1 MQFIHRRT
9 NKSHKAVYSIWKSLF
24 ICVEKKRQQTIKW
37 NRSLGPIF
45 MFTHRSVSI
54 ITSQDFFFFFS
65 KKGDLVRHRMK
76 GNGMT
81 KKNVNALK
89 KSNKFRKTAMPSM
102 TVTVNSNSCLKRDRE
117 PLKARIGFNNLRL
130 FICPLFLPSI
140 IFCTKL
146 SSVFL

>member
-1 MQFIHRRT
+1 MQFIHRHT
-9 NKSHKAVYSIWKSLF
+9 YKSHKAVYSIWKSLF

-54 ITSQDFFFFFS
+54 ITSQDFFFS

-81 KKNVNALK
+81 KKK
-89 KSNKFRKTAMPSM
+89 CQCPQKSNKFRKTAMPSL

-140 IFCTKL
+140 IFHTKL